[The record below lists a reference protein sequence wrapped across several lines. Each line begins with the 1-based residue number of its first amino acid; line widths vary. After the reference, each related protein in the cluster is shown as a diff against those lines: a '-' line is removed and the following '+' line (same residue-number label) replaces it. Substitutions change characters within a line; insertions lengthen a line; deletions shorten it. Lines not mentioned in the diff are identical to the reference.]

1 MKNSKI
7 EYVDPLTGLEDIKFE
22 NKLYEAFYTSG
33 GTSTLPKTFESKLDY
48 LDYKTV
54 RFPGHCNL
62 IKLLLELGFADK
74 EEIEIDG
81 KLIAPRE
88 MLVYLLSKNLSYE
101 SKDMVLLRVTA
112 EGERRKIFEL
122 IDYEKE
128 FTAMARTTA
137 YPAALSSILI
147 TESEIKGAMPQEV
160 LIELEKKDIIIKKKI
175 EKI

>member
-1 MKNSKI
+1 
-7 EYVDPLTGLEDIKFE
+7 
-22 NKLYEAFYTSG
+22 
-33 GTSTLPKTFESKLDY
+33 
-48 LDYKTV
+48 
-54 RFPGHCNL
+54 
-62 IKLLLELGFADK
+62 LELGFADK